1 MRKGKQ
7 GISMVI
13 DKNELEKNAKAW
25 VASKKGQESILE
37 VLQHSREMTTRLRE
51 ARDIDPKTLHEP
63 FTV

>member
-1 MRKGKQ
+1 MRKSKQ
-7 GISMVI
+7 GVSMVI

-25 VASKKGQESILE
+25 VASEKGQESILE

-51 ARDIDPKTLHEP
+51 ARDIDPKSLHEP